1 MTKTELKNA
10 IATRIAELKADNHRM
25 WEYDYDVIDY
35 TDAAMYGDTD
45 EVKEAAYAVWAERT
59 GYWDKLQK
67 YAYDDIAV
75 CDPDNID
82 AYLGGINDN
91 YGLTVDFEQEYKNSC
106 LQRIRG
112 EVIDAVN
119 KFYDDC
125 YTYYDLDAVERGFY
139 DQDPDVGNYLALIC
153 YNTQVD
159 QYIDDNVCALSDG
172 FINFYENC
180 PLEFF
185 DDEKYANLYASDHL
199 LETLA
204 DDMDKFHVDYP
215 YEVPEK
221 PSNLEKFSEMLSE
234 ILDDDLNILW
244 LVRGLLGWA
253 PDEKRMSAVCNYF
266 SENADEVAEIIT
278 KVLEDC
284 EADFDWL
291 CEKKRDL
298 DDVSDFIAE
307 VVKNNDV
314 LDEIIGDIDDDEWC
328 DEEYLDDDED

>member
-1 MTKTELKNA
+1 MTTTELKNA
-10 IATRIAELKADNHRM
+10 IATRIAELKSDNHRM

-35 TDAAMYGDTD
+35 TDAAMYGEDD
-45 EVKEAAYAVWAERT
+45 EVKESAYVKWAEET

-67 YAYDDIAV
+67 YAYDDIDV

-125 YTYYDLDAVERGFY
+125 YTYYDLAAVEEGFY
-139 DQDPDVGNYLALIC
+139 DHDPNVGNYLALIC

-159 QYIDDNVCALSDG
+159 QYIDDNVAALSDG

-185 DDEKYANLYASDHL
+185 DDERYVNLYNSDHL

-204 DDMDKFHVDYP
+204 YDMDKFHVDYP
-215 YEVPEK
+215 YEE
-221 PSNLEKFSEMLSE
+221 PSSLEKFSEMLFE
-234 ILDDDLNILW
+234 IMNDDSKRYW
-244 LVRGLLGWA
+244 LVRELCGQVV
-253 PDEKRMSAVCNYF
+253 DDKNISAVENYF
-266 SENADEVAEIIT
+266 SANTDEVADTIT
-278 KVLEDC
+278 SVLDDC

-298 DDVSDFIAE
+298 YEVSDFIGRA
-307 VVKNNDV
+307 VRDNDV
-314 LDEIIGDIDDDEWC
+314 LEDIIGDINVDEWC
-328 DEEYLDDDED
+328 DEEYLDDDDED